1 MSKLRSGVIL
11 EDDEK
16 LVAEIEA
23 ELWAASSNPIAR
35 FIGAIIKVI
44 YLILG
49 MKKEGYIVLTD
60 KRVIE
65 VVSQK
70 ACWVFNTGKEVKYVL
85 PSSVKEVGYTKEGTF
100 LGCFCQCYSLYYDSH
115 TQLTNVQLKGYN
127 EQETIKLVNT
137 FYETIVRAQK

>member
-1 MSKLRSGVIL
+1 M

-49 MKKEGYIVLTD
+49 MKKEGYLVLTD

-100 LGCFCQCYSLYYDSH
+100 LVQNSKPTDMRWLSVQTLRF
-115 TQLTNVQLKGYN
+115 TLTKRVSCG
-127 EQETIKLVNT
+127 
-137 FYETIVRAQK
+137 